1 MVDSVQTTPESVLEA
16 AFRAFREGDGRAL
29 AALATPESLREYR
42 DAVLREASHQW
53 KTWTVEDLL
62 AHDPDMPVEV
72 AEWRV
77 SEMNRSREQHEEQQ
91 LARLP
96 GTTSIADL
104 ETLSAAELVQRALHG
119 MPGAR
124 ALGFCRVLGQV
135 METDSRAY
143 VLFQIGTEEETES
156 GEYPTVAV
164 VERSDGVW
172 KLSLDASSPYI
183 MPGFRNMYFVTDMD
197 P

>member
-91 LARLP
+91 LARFP
-96 GTTSIADL
+96 GTTS
-104 ETLSAAELVQRALHG
+104 
-119 MPGAR
+119 
-124 ALGFCRVLGQV
+124 
-135 METDSRAY
+135 
-143 VLFQIGTEEETES
+143 
-156 GEYPTVAV
+156 
-164 VERSDGVW
+164 
-172 KLSLDASSPYI
+172 
-183 MPGFRNMYFVTDMD
+183 
-197 P
+197 